1 VKTESRIV
9 FPVVASATQAF
20 FKMERVSVFIDGE
33 NFLYGVKLINPY
45 YSDFN
50 FDFKRYIQSLTKG
63 RKLISIYYIIAPLK
77 QEIKPILYS
86 KQQKFFSRL
95 KKEGINV
102 ILSKRTK
109 RDNSEGVSCHKIKED
124 DIRLAL
130 QMQKDAYDNK
140 FDTALLFSGDG
151 DFVPLPEY
159 LSEKGKKMEVAY
171 FEGHTAFTLLRVCNF
186 RAFLI
191 NKKILNKFFYRSI
204 EDNK

>member
-1 VKTESRIV
+1 MQTESRIV

-33 NFLYGVKLINPY
+33 NFLYGIKSINPY
-45 YSDFN
+45 YTDFN
-50 FDFKRYIQSLTKG
+50 FDFKKYIDFLTKR
-63 RKLISIYYIIAPLK
+63 RKLITIYYVIAPLK
-77 QEIKPILYS
+77 QEIKPTLYK
-86 KQQKFFSRL
+86 KQQKLLSRL

-102 ILSKRTK
+102 ILCKRTK
-109 RDNSEGVSCHKIKED
+109 RDNTDGTPCHKIKED

-159 LSEKGKKMEVAY
+159 LAEKGKKMEVAY
-171 FEGHTAFTLLRVCNF
+171 FEGHTAYTLLRVCKF

-191 NKKILNKFFYRSI
+191 NKKILNKFFYR
-204 EDNK
+204 EP